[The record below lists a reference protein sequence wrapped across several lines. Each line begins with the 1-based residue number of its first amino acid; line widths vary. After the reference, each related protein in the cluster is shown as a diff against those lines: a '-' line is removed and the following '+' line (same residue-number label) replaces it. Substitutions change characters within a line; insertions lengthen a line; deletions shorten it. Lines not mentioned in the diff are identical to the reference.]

1 MRRTKSFFKSE
12 AAFFKR
18 EAAATMLFNLAL
30 PVLGLLFIL
39 IIMCW
44 RWLAR

>member
-1 MRRTKSFFKSE
+1 MKHTKSFFK
-12 AAFFKR
+12 R
-18 EAAATMLFNLAL
+18 EATATMLFNLAL
-30 PVLGLLFIL
+30 PVAGLLFIL

>member
-1 MRRTKSFFKSE
+1 MKRTKS
-12 AAFFKR
+12 FFKR

-30 PVLGLLFIL
+30 PAVGLLFIL

>member
-1 MRRTKSFFKSE
+1 MRHTNSFFRRE

-18 EAAATMLFNLAL
+18 EAVATMLFNLAL
-30 PVLGLLFIL
+30 PALGLLLIL

-44 RWLAR
+44 RWLAP

>member
-1 MRRTKSFFKSE
+1 MRQTKSFFKSE

-18 EAAATMLFNLAL
+18 EAAVTMLFNLAL
-30 PVLGLLFIL
+30 PVAGLLLML
-39 IIMCW
+39 IIICW

>member
-1 MRRTKSFFKSE
+1 MKRTKSFFKSE

-18 EAAATMLFNLAL
+18 EATATILFNLAL
-30 PVLGLLFIL
+30 PVTGLLFML